1 MKTIGLTGGIATGK
15 STVARILREDLNL
28 PVIDADAVS
37 RDVTARGT
45 PGLAWIVESFGSDVL
60 DDDGSLDRL
69 ALRNIVQADRNRRK
83 TLEAITH
90 PLISQEIEDRLTA
103 LENTGA
109 AVAVVEAA
117 LMVETGSHQRYDHL
131 IVVLADPET
140 QLSRLMERS
149 GLSDADARQWVAN
162 QMSPSEKAAL
172 ATVVVH
178 NDGTVDELRRAV
190 LDAWGQIEF

>member
-83 TLEAITH
+83 TLEGITH